1 MRFAYLTLIAAL
13 LWASPA
19 NAAFF
24 DLFRT
29 SPENISAKH
38 GLITLDAAKIAPGTS
53 RHYRYQEN
61 KTKIR
66 FFVVRDQHNTIRAA
80 LDACEVCQDAG
91 KGYAM
96 KDKTMLCNNCGRR
109 FALNRIGAVTGGCN
123 PHPVRFT
130 LNGDTF
136 TITTQELMNGAGYF
150 PENGR

>member
-1 MRFAYLTLIAAL
+1 MRSACLALITAL
-13 LWASPA
+13 LWTSPVK
-19 NAAFF
+19 AALF
-24 DLFRT
+24 DLFRV
-29 SPENISAKH
+29 SPESVSAKD

-80 LDACEVCQDAG
+80 LDACEVCKDAG

-96 KDKTMLCNNCGRR
+96 KDKAMFCNNCGRS
-109 FALNRIGAVTGGCN
+109 FALIRIGAVTGGCN
-123 PHPVRFT
+123 PHPVSFS
-130 LNGDTF
+130 LDGGTF
-136 TITTQELMNGAGYF
+136 TITTQELVNGAGYF